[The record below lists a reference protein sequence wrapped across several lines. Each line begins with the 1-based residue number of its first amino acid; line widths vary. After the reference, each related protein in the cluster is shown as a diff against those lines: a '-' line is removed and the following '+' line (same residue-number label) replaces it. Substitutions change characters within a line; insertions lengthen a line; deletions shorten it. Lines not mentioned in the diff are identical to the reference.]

1 MQDSHTPQTPTH
13 PNQNPTPPPPHQNPT
28 PTPPHQ
34 NPTPPPPPTRT
45 RPHPPTPT
53 PANDTS
59 VKMQFYCYGN
69 RGVGINNISFE
80 VPMVSRRFRLPKT
93 GASRCVATC
102 EQSNAGAVNASFSS
116 GDQDQSVW
124 SMNPLGTTSQNSLFF
139 KAPACSACHIDLT
152 DTSRN
157 QALRHGASFR
167 TTWTWWGS
175 HGGKDPPPECF
186 PENGVTQRCPKT
198 ADAM

>member
-1 MQDSHTPQTPTH
+1 MKNKLSSEFRDSSRPPWPVAGH
-13 PNQNPTPPPPHQNPT
+13 PASRPAMRWHQRDPLL
-28 PTPPHQ
+28 
-34 NPTPPPPPTRT
+34 TRNFQE
-45 RPHPPTPT
+45 PKH
-53 PANDTS
+53 
-59 VKMQFYCYGN
+59 KQHLF
-69 RGVGINNISFE
+69 RGA
-80 VPMVSRRFRLPKT
+80 MVSRRFRLPKT

-116 GDQDQSVW
+116 GDQDQSIW

-167 TTWTWWGS
+167 TTWTCWVL
-175 HGGKDPPPECF
+175 HGGKDPPSECF